1 MTTVGI
7 DTHKDTLAT
16 CAIDGL
22 GNVRD
27 ERNFVNDRTGH
38 ATLAAW
44 LTSVDVAMVGVEGSS
59 SFGAP
64 VARFLVAAG
73 FAVREVPPH
82 LSNRERS
89 RSRRAGKSD
98 PGDALA
104 IARVTAREPDLPPVR
119 LAGRTSDIALL
130 MEARED
136 IVAEMTRARNRLHAH
151 LRDPSARL
159 RGVRGEPR
167 RDPAPAGSC
176 TATPA
181 A

>member
-82 LSNRERS
+82 LSKSRAEPIPASRQERS
-89 RSRRAGKSD
+89 RRCTGDR
-98 PGDALA
+98 PGH
-104 IARVTAREPDLPPVR
+104 R
-119 LAGRTSDIALL
+119 S
-130 MEARED
+130 
-136 IVAEMTRARNRLHAH
+136 
-151 LRDPSARL
+151 
-159 RGVRGEPR
+159 
-167 RDPAPAGSC
+167 
-176 TATPA
+176 
-181 A
+181 